1 MFPSE
6 VETVTVPLSS
16 IVTTALGLTSRT
28 ACLIFAFSSGVKFLG
43 SLTITLS
50 TGRLMLLPPGLFGSA
65 KSSADFVKSACSN
78 GTVLPFG
85 KITLALPLGFTV
97 TVAPGF
103 TASIAFLSF
112 SCSSG
117 FKFVGFPA
125 SNLLPGRRAEL
136 IALIAC
142 SPAFLAL
149 STSAFFLAPLI
160 ASSDAFLISSTSS

>member
-1 MFPSE
+1 
-6 VETVTVPLSS
+6 
-16 IVTTALGLTSRT
+16 
-28 ACLIFAFSSGVKFLG
+28 
-43 SLTITLS
+43 
-50 TGRLMLLPPGLFGSA
+50 MLLPPAGLFKA
-65 KSSADFVKSACSN
+65 SADFVKSACSN

-117 FKFVGFPA
+117 FKFVGSSA
-125 SNLLPGRRAEL
+125 TNLLPGTRAEL
-136 IALIAC
+136 MAAIAV

-149 STSAFFLAPLI
+149 STSAFFLAPVI
-160 ASSDAFLISSTSS
+160 AASVASLISSTSFLSFSLAASDNVLSS